1 MIGTINDA
9 NYQGSA
15 TNTLVISQATGAVTL
30 GSLSQTYD
38 GTAKAATAT
47 TTPSGLTVSFTYN
60 GSANAPTNAGSYTVI
75 GTINDANYQGSATN
89 TLVIAQATGAIT
101 LGSLSQTYNG
111 TAKAATATTTPSG
124 LTVSFTYNGS
134 ANAPTNAGSYTV
146 IGTINDANYQGSAT
160 NTLVISQ
167 ASGAVTLGNLSQTYN
182 GTAKAATATHDP
194 ERVDGELYLQRFGEC
209 ADERGQLHGDWH
221 DQ

>member
-1 MIGTINDA
+1 MSFTYNGSATVPTNAGSYTVIGTINNA

-15 TNTLVISQATGAVTL
+15 TNTMVIAQASGSITL

-47 TTPSGLTVSFTYN
+47 TTPSGLAVNFTYN
-60 GSANAPTNAGSYTVI
+60 GSATVPTNAGSYTVI

-89 TLVIAQATGAIT
+89 TLVIDKATGSIT

-124 LTVSFTYNGS
+124 LAVSFTYNGS
-134 ANAPTNAGSYTV
+134 ATVPT
-146 IGTINDANYQGSAT
+146 
-160 NTLVISQ
+160 
-167 ASGAVTLGNLSQTYN
+167 
-182 GTAKAATATHDP
+182 
-194 ERVDGELYLQRFGEC
+194 ERR
-209 ADERGQLHGDWH
+209 QLHGGWH